1 MNAPRTD
8 QERAIY
14 FRVADLR
21 RDARWLRELR
31 GERNWQANLAEAR
44 RLEAEAD
51 ALEKAATA

>member
-1 MNAPRTD
+1 MNAPTNDR
-8 QERAIY
+8 ERAIY

-31 GERNWQANLAEAR
+31 GERKWRENLREAA

-51 ALEKAATA
+51 ALEKAVAP